1 MTDGDGTG
9 SRMRGLRAL
18 MRTISIDV
26 SPENGA
32 STFVMSRLSHV
43 LLATLLAT
51 AASAQAGD
59 MPEFSLVIKN
69 HQFEP
74 AELKVPANTRF
85 KILVTNQDTTPS
97 EFESTDFNREKIVL
111 PSRTISVFVGPLD
124 KGSYKFFDD
133 FHQDTGKGVLIV
145 E

>member
-1 MTDGDGTG
+1 
-9 SRMRGLRAL
+9 
-18 MRTISIDV
+18 
-26 SPENGA
+26 
-32 STFVMSRLSHV
+32 MSRLSHV

-59 MPEFSLVIKN
+59 TPEFSLVIKN